1 MGTNSNLWS
10 KCTILQI
17 KLGVGEEEKRKGE
30 GQRNFSVTFSTMKRG
45 GGRFEWDGEHVLNI
59 VFDFR

>member
-1 MGTNSNLWS
+1 M
-10 KCTILQI
+10 
-17 KLGVGEEEKRKGE
+17 GVGEEEKRKGE